1 VLDYIIA
8 KGSISP
14 VRRGTLKELKDEK
27 PKEISNEYRLEQDY
41 PNPFNPGIVISC
53 RLTVK

>member
-1 VLDYIIA
+1 MLDYIIA